1 MIGKKKGSLCS
12 LFCLYRYDNYDCSQ
26 DSTTSAPN

>member
-1 MIGKKKGSLCS
+1 MIGKKKGSLE
-12 LFCLYRYDNYDCSQ
+12 LPFFYRYSNYDCSQ